1 MAKFNNLS
9 ALDYLLKMDTNA
21 FKKEMY
27 YPWYIQTSGIQAIA
41 ASWIVLILVFEAIMF
56 TLTDVTWLI
65 PVMIGFVLSVVF
77 AAGYYAVISQ
87 AKKTAEKESL
97 KQMMNLE
104 KEQFMQNI
112 EPFVADDQKGLVKRI
127 ATQVDFSPN
136 EYISL
141 AIATKSR
148 AIFNTD
154 AFIQDIERMFAHK
167 QYKAP
172 DFDDNGYS
180 DTVFSVPASAKKNY
194 EKMRNAST
202 FNDELEVTPQAQA
215 AIMKKVKEALDRQAL
230 GREA

>member
-9 ALDYLLKMDTNA
+9 ALDYLLKMDTNI
-21 FKKEMY
+21 FKEEMY
-27 YPWYIQTSGIQAIA
+27 YPWYIQRTGLQIVI
-41 ASWIVLILVFEAIMF
+41 ASWVLFILIFEAVMF
-56 TLTDVTWLI
+56 TLTDIIWWL
-65 PVMIGFVLSVVF
+65 PLMIGFVLSVIFTGAYF
-77 AAGYYAVISQ
+77 ALISQ
-87 AKKTAEKESL
+87 TKKTAKNESL
-97 KQMMNLE
+97 KQMMRLE

-127 ATQVDFSPN
+127 STQVDFSPN

-194 EKMRNAST
+194 EKMKNAST
-202 FNDELEVTPQAQA
+202 FNDELEVTPQVQA
-215 AIMKKVKEALDRQAL
+215 AIMKKVRNALDRQAL
-230 GREA
+230 GREG